1 MGIDNMTSRPRWM
14 ANDGSEQKERLPVAL
29 QDGYIGADE
38 MSLADLVRLSA
49 EFAKRL
55 EFVSTHDAG
64 TEQWDRW
71 FRLDEALVLAD
82 IAVADIEGWRAAFL
96 LQVDLASLDQ
106 RAEKDLQE
114 HASRLDQRIV
124 DWRQALS
131 MFGHEPARTVCKRIK
146 RLQSHRPAGNGSRN
160 PSTELRAV
168 FFSTL
173 DEVAQL
179 RDVAK
184 EQLEIS
190 LGSNTHDPS
199 AGLFLTFLHLYQV
212 VQKRINTFTGRLADF
227 YYRDCLHMAAA
238 QAESGSV
245 HLACRRV
252 ALADL
257 DVVVPK
263 GADFALG
270 KDTSGQ
276 EIVYRADDALQVTP
290 VAVAAL
296 HTLRLERSPWISP
309 EYELGYV
316 SRAKAERLPVPV
328 PEPAEGRPRPYWE
341 LFGGARRRIGEAV
354 AGDAEFGFVVASP
367 LLLLQEG
374 AREVRIGLRFVQSTD
389 VEPNVADLARGY
401 PRELPDDAFKKVDEE
416 SKDFNV
422 EKRLWIVTTL
432 RKRFLALEE
441 QSPNVSIDRAADL
454 AVEEMAKELV
464 DGGSANTKR
473 RILDLIEKVDQRG
486 SCWDK
491 RLTESARKE
500 LDEWIGTIMSPAVR
514 NRGFDR
520 EQARDLI
527 VHACIDAQIRALV
540 LQCVGVP
547 ESAGDASGAPT
558 LASRFLMRRLLRAG
572 TIATFC
578 QRFGRL
584 FCRWMLVDP
593 NAIPD
598 GGIGDIQHALK
609 ALQSAEEAKDGRH
622 GTAKERRTY
631 LETDVLSVLYACS
644 GDGAGGSGSSATDP
658 KHGMPERGLIFHQL
672 LMKLFDVDLTGPDGW
687 FAPDALFVKEV
698 DSSGASAGSAV
709 TLVVRL
715 HASAPPVVA
724 YDSAVHGAA
733 WGAKLPCVRVRL
745 SPASTFFPYS
755 MLTKVVLRAI
765 DLAVDVEG
773 ARDVVVHN
781 AFGRL
786 DPSKP
791 FNPFGPIPGCGSYLV
806 FGSAEVAR
814 KNVTRLKLNIEWGG
828 LPEGLGGFETYYQAY
843 GNDVRNQDFKAAT
856 TILRDGQWV
865 PANATGDAQ
874 ALFRTGPND
883 NRLWTTSTLEV
894 DEARLR
900 NYFRPLRGAAAE
912 GPFELGL
919 AARGGFFKL
928 TLTAPQDAFGHKL
941 YPQLLTDAVSANARR
956 RPGAAARTPIP
967 NPPYTPL
974 IERLA
979 LDYQARWSIDLA
991 QETPAE
997 RSISDEQV
1005 LLLHPFG
1012 FEEIYPA
1019 VRKDSKGAI
1028 PAYAHDG
1035 NLFVGLSADGPP
1047 GVITLLFH
1055 LRDESARRYPDAGR
1069 RPHVSWSY
1077 LASNQWRPL
1086 QPKRVLSDTTHGF
1099 LTSGIVTLDIPDD
1112 IDSNNTIMRPGL
1124 YWLCAGADDRLDAFA
1139 ALYSVTAQAL
1149 RATRVRGSSDPV
1161 AASARSGTVAEPLV
1175 SIPGLVSV
1183 AQVGD
1188 GFGGRPAE
1196 SGDQFHARVGE
1207 RLRHK
1212 NRALGH
1218 WDYERL
1224 VLERFP
1230 AVFKVKCFACINGD
1244 TERREPG
1251 CVTVVVVPASP
1262 AGSSDELRAPKLNA
1276 VELDRIKD
1284 YLASVASP
1292 FARIFVRNA
1301 IYERI
1306 QVRCAVRFRKE
1317 LQSGHCLKWLNQQ
1330 LIDRISP
1337 LRPGGI
1343 HARFD
1348 WSLSPGEVET
1358 WIREADYV
1366 EDVARVSL
1374 LQVSEDDA
1382 GRYALG
1388 DSARLGP
1395 VTQGELSASG
1405 NARWAPGT
1413 LRPTFPWSLA
1423 LPMRRHDIVVIAPD
1437 TPRTAGVTG
1446 IKGLEIGNT
1455 FVIAG
1460 VPGVPHG

>member
-389 VEPNVADLARGY
+389 VEPNVADL
-401 PRELPDDAFKKVDEE
+401 LDAK
-416 SKDFNV
+416 
-422 EKRLWIVTTL
+422 
-432 RKRFLALEE
+432 
-441 QSPNVSIDRAADL
+441 
-454 AVEEMAKELV
+454 
-464 DGGSANTKR
+464 
-473 RILDLIEKVDQRG
+473 
-486 SCWDK
+486 
-491 RLTESARKE
+491 
-500 LDEWIGTIMSPAVR
+500 
-514 NRGFDR
+514 
-520 EQARDLI
+520 
-527 VHACIDAQIRALV
+527 
-540 LQCVGVP
+540 
-547 ESAGDASGAPT
+547 
-558 LASRFLMRRLLRAG
+558 
-572 TIATFC
+572 TIATFSE
-578 QRFGRL
+578 RFGRL

-598 GGIGDIQHALK
+598 SAIDDIQRVFN
-609 ALQSAEEAKDGRH
+609 ALQRTEEALDARDG
-622 GTAKERRTY
+622 TPKKPRTY

-843 GNDVRNQDFKAAT
+843 GNDVRNQDFKVAT

-1139 ALYSVTAQAL
+1139 ALYSVTAHAL

-1395 VTQGELSASG
+1395 VAQGELSAPG

>member
-389 VEPNVADLARGY
+389 VEPNVADL
-401 PRELPDDAFKKVDEE
+401 LDAK
-416 SKDFNV
+416 
-422 EKRLWIVTTL
+422 
-432 RKRFLALEE
+432 
-441 QSPNVSIDRAADL
+441 
-454 AVEEMAKELV
+454 
-464 DGGSANTKR
+464 
-473 RILDLIEKVDQRG
+473 
-486 SCWDK
+486 
-491 RLTESARKE
+491 
-500 LDEWIGTIMSPAVR
+500 
-514 NRGFDR
+514 
-520 EQARDLI
+520 
-527 VHACIDAQIRALV
+527 
-540 LQCVGVP
+540 
-547 ESAGDASGAPT
+547 
-558 LASRFLMRRLLRAG
+558 
-572 TIATFC
+572 TIATFSE
-578 QRFGRL
+578 RFGRL

-598 GGIGDIQHALK
+598 SAIDDIQRVFN
-609 ALQSAEEAKDGRH
+609 ALQRTEEALDARDG
-622 GTAKERRTY
+622 TPKKPRTY

-843 GNDVRNQDFKAAT
+843 GNDVRNQDFKVAT

-883 NRLWTTSTLEV
+883 NRLLTTSTLEV

-991 QETPAE
+991 QETPAG

-1139 ALYSVTAQAL
+1139 ALYSVTAHAL

-1395 VTQGELSASG
+1395 VAQGELSAPG